1 MSQQQFDFQ
10 GFSTYLQGIA
20 GGNRS
25 IDTAKS
31 IVADLKLFF
40 FLTPAS
46 SSSYVDMLL
55 NKTNLEGFIHILAT
69 ERRYKPTTIAEKIR
83 RLKMGIKY
91 LIHAEDSM
99 MKNQDLFIR
108 GSLLLELLSQ
118 WCYSLKKPIAL
129 QRQQHSLKMIQS
141 LPLIVDPHEFLE
153 NEKVLDKSL
162 FVFTHAILMTF

>member
-40 FLTPAS
+40 LTPAS
-46 SSSYVDMLL
+46 SSSYEDILL

-69 ERRYKPTTIAEKIR
+69 ERRYKPTIIAEKIR

-141 LPLIVDPHEFLE
+141 LSLIVDPHELVE
-153 NEKVLDKSL
+153 NEKVLAKS
-162 FVFTHAILMTF
+162 